1 MSFNKNGIVDFETL
15 DEMAPYYYMKTKI
28 LDDGSVWGR
37 INWLDISSNTTCFA
51 NEAEVNEC
59 LNQSNRFSLMGK
71 VDYFR
76 AANVLPNDYK
86 KLDYIQ
92 SNGTQWIDTGY
103 YWKHE
108 NVKIEMNALI
118 TSNSASQSLF
128 GNEEPR
134 SGGRYFAIV
143 PHGSNGNFAFYTGE
157 TGSVGSASV
166 TVNKRFR
173 MECTTTTAKLLT
185 VKIDNITKFTATY
198 PGTIMTYANTTSTS
212 ANKGKVYIFTNHN
225 SSNSTHTS
233 QRIGGMRL
241 YSFKM
246 WDNDVMVRNFIPC
259 KNASGTV
266 GLWDTITQ
274 TFFTTPTGAFTAG
287 TELNDLSIPQSGNF
301 EFMLTYPKKSDIM
314 YNRWRQTISPNA
326 DHVTSTTG
334 TGYETIH
341 TDFTNYAGPITRV
354 VSGYTTST
362 KYVCNLT
369 TNWWAPIGQYIVHQ
383 GGIPAADGVIQKE
396 TELWVRL
403 DNLHPETMKLITSSD
418 FYISG
423 EDSDI
428 ARIVEEIELHSAHFI
443 EN

>member
-1 MSFNKNGIVDFETL
+1 MSFNKNGIVDFEIL

-28 LDDGSVWGR
+28 LDDGSMWGR
-37 INWLDISSNTTCFA
+37 VNWLDISSNTTCFS
-51 NEAEVNEC
+51 NETEVNEC

-71 VDYFR
+71 IDYFR
-76 AANVLPNDYK
+76 SAGVLPEGYT

-92 SNGTQWIDTGY
+92 STGTQWIDTGY
-103 YWKHE
+103 YWQHE

-143 PHGSNGNFAFYTGE
+143 PHGSNGNFSFYTGE
-157 TGSVGSASV
+157 KGSVGSASV

-173 MECTTTTAKLLT
+173 MECFTTTAKSLT
-185 VKIDNITKFTATY
+185 VKIDNTTRFTATY
-198 PGTIMTYANTTSTS
+198 PGTIMTYSNTTSTS

-233 QRIGGMRL
+233 QRIGGMKL

-259 KNASGTV
+259 RSNAGVV
-266 GLWDTITQ
+266 GLWDTVSKS
-274 TFFTTPTGAFTAG
+274 FFTTPTGSFTAG
-287 TELNDLSIPQSGNF
+287 TALIETSVPYSGDY

-314 YNRWRQTISPNA
+314 YNRWIQSISPNA
-326 DHVTSTTG
+326 DHVTSVSG
-334 TGYETIH
+334 TGYRAIH
-341 TDFTNYAGPITRV
+341 TDFTNYTGPITRV
-354 VSGYTTST
+354 VSSYQTST

-369 TNWWAPIGQYIVHQ
+369 TNWWSPIGQYIIHQ
-383 GGIPAADGVIQKE
+383 GGIPAADGIIQKE

-403 DNLHPETMKLITSSD
+403 DYLHPETMKLITSPD
-418 FYISG
+418 FYTTG
-423 EDSDI
+423 EDCDI
-428 ARIVEEIELHSAHFI
+428 ARIVMDAELQSAHFI
-443 EN
+443 EY